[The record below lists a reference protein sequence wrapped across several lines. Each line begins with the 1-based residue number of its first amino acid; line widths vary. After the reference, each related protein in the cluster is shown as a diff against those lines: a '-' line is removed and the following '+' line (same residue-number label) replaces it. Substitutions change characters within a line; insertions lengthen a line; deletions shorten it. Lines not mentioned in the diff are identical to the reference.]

1 MTQYRR
7 ARIEGGCYFFT
18 VALEDRRSSLLVD
31 RVDLLRASFQQTLQR
46 HPFAIDAIVILPD
59 HLHCIWTLP
68 EGDADYSNRW
78 SRIKAMFSRGIEP
91 GERRRQSR
99 IRRQERG
106 IWQRRFWEHAI
117 RDERDFAN
125 HADYIHIN
133 PVKHGLVRR
142 AVDWPH
148 SSIHRYVKRGLCD
161 PSWAAAPFVLE
172 MPLG

>member
-46 HPFAIDAIVILPD
+46 HPFTIDAIVILPD

-125 HADYIHIN
+125 HVDYIHIN
-133 PVKHGLVRR
+133 PVKHGLIRR
-142 AVDWPH
+142 AIDWPH

-161 PSWAAAPFVLE
+161 PSWAAEPLVLE